1 MFKAVCNNTQKM
13 DDVDQHLWNIT
24 LDEYENEANDG
35 QASSIGEDFSP
46 RSVITLFNWNNECIM
61 LSAQKQQ

>member
-1 MFKAVCNNTQKM
+1 M

-24 LDEYENEANDG
+24 LDEYEDEANDG